1 MKKKRHVYLT
11 GLMGSGK
18 TTIGKLVARSL
29 GRPFIDLDKEIE
41 KKENRS
47 INDIFDQDGEA
58 YFRKVESE
66 VLQSL
71 EPERYMVVATGG
83 GIILDEG
90 NREEMKK
97 KGHIIYLNVPIE
109 KLANRLND
117 DYERPLLKNKEKE
130 AELLELNKER
140 QPLYRDGAYE
150 LDTGNLTPLQASK
163 EIVEVVK

>member
-1 MKKKRHVYLT
+1 
-11 GLMGSGK
+11 MGSGK
-18 TTIGKLVARSL
+18 TTIGKLVAQRL

-47 INDIFDQDGEA
+47 INDIFDQDGEE
-58 YFRKVESE
+58 YFRQVEAE
-66 VLQSL
+66 VLKSL
-71 EPERYMVVATGG
+71 QPERYMVVATGG
-83 GIILDEG
+83 GIILNEA
-90 NREEMKK
+90 NRQEMKD

-109 KLANRLND
+109 KLASRLNE

-130 AELLELNKER
+130 ESLLELNKER

-150 LDTGNLTPLQASK
+150 LDTGNLTPLQAAK